1 MSQNI
6 SITRNFIYNL
16 LQTVSNFLFPLITF
30 PYVSRKLLAEGIGN
44 VDFATSVINY
54 FIMFASLGIPTYGI
68 RACAQCRNDKKK
80 LSQTVQELFI
90 INLFT
95 TAIVLIIF
103 LATLICIPKFKSNRI
118 ILLINGVSLLLN
130 CIGMNWLYSALEQYR
145 YIAIRSLSFKL
156 LALLAILFWVNGP
169 EDTYIYAAILVF
181 STSGANLLNF
191 YHSRIFVSYK
201 KEKSYNLKRHFTS
214 IFTFFATSVAISIYT
229 NLDIVMLGFMCGDQ
243 QVGYYS
249 AALKIRSTVATI
261 VTSLGVVIL
270 PKLLSATAASDII
283 TFEKLYAKS
292 LNFTFFTSIPLSIF
306 FMICAKPCI
315 LLLAGTDFL
324 PAVEV
329 LIFLIPTVFFAG
341 LSNVTG
347 TQLLIPWGKEKQLL
361 YSIITG
367 AMIDFLANLITI
379 PLWGAVGA
387 ALSTLIAEV
396 AVLVIQIKVSY
407 SFLKKQIFKMAVLK
421 KIFSAGIAG
430 AVLVFF
436 LRVNRFSNLI
446 LLCVSGM
453 LFFSIYVLCL
463 LIMKDRFL
471 IDVIS
476 KWILKLIRQENK
488 L

>member
-1 MSQNI
+1 MSQKI

-68 RACAQCRNDKKK
+68 RACAQCRDDKKK
-80 LSQTVQELFI
+80 LSQTVQELLI

-95 TAIVLIIF
+95 TAVVLLIF
-103 LATLICIPKFKSNRI
+103 LVTLVCIPKFKSNRI

-145 YIAIRSLSFKL
+145 YITIRSLFFKL
-156 LALLAILFWVNGP
+156 LSLLAILFWVNGP

-181 STSGANLLNF
+181 SSTGANLLNF
-191 YHSRIFVSYK
+191 FHSKTFVSYK
-201 KEKSYNLKRHFTS
+201 KEKIYDLKQHFTP

-229 NLDIVMLGFMCGDQ
+229 NLDVVMLGFMCGDQ

-249 AALKIRSTVATI
+249 AAIKIRSTVATI

-270 PKLLSATAASDII
+270 PKLLSAAATSDIV

-292 LNFTFFTSIPLSIF
+292 LNFTFFTSIPLTLF

-315 LLLAGTDFL
+315 YLLAGTDFQ

-329 LIFLIPTVFFAG
+329 LLFLMPTVFFAG

-347 TQLLIPWGKEKQLL
+347 TQLLIPWGKENKLL
-361 YSIITG
+361 CSIITG
-367 AMIDFLANLITI
+367 ALIDFFANFITI
-379 PLWGAVGA
+379 PLWGAKGA

-396 AVLVIQIKVSY
+396 VVLAVQIKVSY
-407 SFLKKQIFKMAVLK
+407 VFLKRQIFKVTGFK

-430 AVLVFF
+430 VILVFF
-436 LRVNRFSNLI
+436 LRVNNFSNLL
-446 LLCVSGM
+446 LLCVSGII
-453 LFFSIYVLCL
+453 FFGIYILCL
-463 LIMKDRFL
+463 LIIKDRFVT
-471 IDVIS
+471 DFMS
-476 KWILKLIRQENK
+476 GWILKLTRQK
-488 L
+488 